1 MVGENNAAAQKDSA
15 PVVDV
20 VIVNWNSRL
29 LLRECV
35 AAIERSPIAKQLH
48 VIVVDNAST
57 DGSSDGLAGGA
68 VEIVRNPTNRG
79 FAAACNQGAARGT
92 ARFVLFLNPDV
103 RVRPDAIANA
113 ASYMDD
119 PANAGVGIVGA
130 RLLDADGRAQRS
142 CARGRYRIIGD
153 AQGTEARPQYPAA
166 AGNGHVIER
175 YSAAE

>member
-119 PANAGVGIVGA
+119 PANAGVGIDGA
-130 RLLDADGRAQRS
+130 RL
-142 CARGRYRIIGD
+142 
-153 AQGTEARPQYPAA
+153 
-166 AGNGHVIER
+166 
-175 YSAAE
+175 